1 MIHILIVYA
10 RVRRGGGHTSF
21 NSSTGDDLG
30 EIHKEFDCKF
40 AQLSIYHSPSFCA
53 ASLSH

>member
-10 RVRRGGGHTSF
+10 RVRRGGGQTSF

-40 AQLSIYHSPSFCA
+40 AQLSIDHSPSFCA